1 MPTVASPTNSGT
13 VAVLDLVLG
22 AALVIL
28 AIYGWMQGFVRAVI
42 SLAVLVVGTVVAF
55 RVSGPLG
62 EVVADMSG
70 TSPDASRMVAGFGVL
85 MLITIAAAILSRVL
99 HLGIRFLPGV
109 STMNRAAGAA
119 LTLTAAAL
127 VITILLSLATMAPL
141 PEAFAEEL
149 DGSVVAETLTEPD
162 GMPQQVLG
170 MMSGDRVVE
179 LTLRI
184 RELTG
189 DRSAVASS
197 SAPVK
202 VPAAAGADLTRSSA
216 AEEDVFRL
224 LNEERVA
231 QDAAPV
237 ARSSGL
243 DQVAFEL
250 AMEGYGRGTI
260 LPDDQ
265 EELRNR
271 LNRAGIPTT
280 ARVEMAVLAASPE
293 GGHAALVERVPS
305 VMSSAEF
312 TKAGVVVLE
321 GPSGLLIVEI
331 LAG

>member
-1 MPTVASPTNSGT
+1 M
-13 VAVLDLVLG
+13 LDLVLG
-22 AALVIL
+22 AVLVIL
-28 AIYGWMQGFVRAVI
+28 AIYGWTQGLVRAVI
-42 SLAVLVVGTVVAF
+42 SLAVLVVGTVVSF

-62 EVVADMSG
+62 DVVADMSG
-70 TSPDASRMVAGFGVL
+70 TSPDASRMVAGFGVF
-85 MLITIAAAILSRVL
+85 MLITIAAAISSKIL

-109 STMNRAAGAA
+109 STANRAAGAA
-119 LTLTAAAL
+119 LTLTGAAL

-149 DGSVVAETLTEPD
+149 EGSAVAETLTEPD

-197 SAPVK
+197 SVPVVVPPAP
-202 VPAAAGADLTRSSA
+202 ATDLSRLPA
-216 AEEDVFRL
+216 AEEDMLRL
-224 LNEERVA
+224 LNEARIA
-231 QDAAPV
+231 QDGAPV

-250 AMEGYGRGTI
+250 AMEGYGSGTI
-260 LPDDQ
+260 LPDDN
-265 EELRNR
+265 EELRHR

-280 ARVEMAVLAASPE
+280 ARAELAVLAASPE
-293 GGHAALVERVPS
+293 AGHVALVERALR
-305 VMSSAEF
+305 VMGSAEF

-321 GPSGLLIVEI
+321 GPTGLLIVEV

>member
-1 MPTVASPTNSGT
+1 MI
-13 VAVLDLVLG
+13 DLALG
-22 AALVIL
+22 ATLAILGLYGWAVGLVRALV
-28 AIYGWMQGFVRAVI
+28 
-42 SLAVLVVGTVVAF
+42 SLAVIVVGTVVSF
-55 RVSGPLG
+55 RLSEPLG

-85 MLITIAAAILSRVL
+85 MLISLAAAIAVRIL

-109 STMNRAAGAA
+109 STLNRAAGAA
-119 LTLTAAAL
+119 LTLAGAAL
-127 VITILLSLATMAPL
+127 VITILLSLATIAPL

-149 DGSVVAETLTEPD
+149 EGSVVAETLTEPD
-162 GMPQQVLG
+162 GMPQQVLA

-197 SAPVK
+197 STPVM
-202 VPAAAGADLTRSSA
+202 VPPAAAADLNRLPV
-216 AEEDVFRL
+216 AEEDMFGL

-231 QDAAPV
+231 QEAAPL

-250 AMEGYGRGTI
+250 AMEGYGSGTI

-265 EELRNR
+265 EELRAR
-271 LNRAGIPTT
+271 LNRAGIPTI
-280 ARVEMAVLAASPE
+280 ARAEVAVLAASPE
-293 GGHAALVERVPS
+293 AGHAALVDRVPS
-305 VMSSAEF
+305 VLGNTEF
-312 TKAGVVVLE
+312 NKVGIVVVE
-321 GPSGLLIVEI
+321 GPVGLLIIGI

>member
-1 MPTVASPTNSGT
+1 M
-13 VAVLDLVLG
+13 LDLVLG
-22 AALVIL
+22 ATLVIL
-28 AIYGWMQGFVRAVI
+28 ALYGWTVGLVRALI
-42 SLAVLVVGTVVAF
+42 SLAVIVVGTVIAF
-55 RVSGPLG
+55 RASEPLG
-62 EVVADMSG
+62 EMVAAMSG

-85 MLITIAAAILSRVL
+85 MLISLAAAIVSRIL

-109 STMNRAAGAA
+109 STLNRAAGAA

-149 DGSVVAETLTEPD
+149 EGSVVAETLTEPD

-197 SAPVK
+197 SVPV
-202 VPAAAGADLTRSSA
+202 VIPPAAAADLNRSPA
-216 AEEDVFRL
+216 AEEDVLRL

-231 QDAAPV
+231 QEAAPV

-250 AMEGYGRGTI
+250 AMEGYGTGTI

-265 EELRNR
+265 EELRDR

-280 ARVEMAVLAASPE
+280 ARAELAVLAASPE
-293 GGHAALVERVPS
+293 GGHAALVERSPS
-305 VMSSAEF
+305 VMGSAEF

-321 GPSGLLIVEI
+321 GPTGLLIVEI

>member
-1 MPTVASPTNSGT
+1 MI
-13 VAVLDLVLG
+13 DLALG
-22 AALVIL
+22 ATLAILGLYGWAVGLVRALV
-28 AIYGWMQGFVRAVI
+28 
-42 SLAVLVVGTVVAF
+42 SLAVIVVGTVVSF
-55 RVSGPLG
+55 RLSEPLG

-85 MLITIAAAILSRVL
+85 MLISLAAAIAVRIL

-109 STMNRAAGAA
+109 STLNRAAGAA
-119 LTLTAAAL
+119 LTLAGAAL
-127 VITILLSLATMAPL
+127 VITILLSLATIAPL

-149 DGSVVAETLTEPD
+149 EGSVVAETLTEPD
-162 GMPQQVLG
+162 GMPQQVLA

-197 SAPVK
+197 STPVM
-202 VPAAAGADLTRSSA
+202 VPPAAAADLNRLPV
-216 AEEDVFRL
+216 AEEDMFGL

-231 QDAAPV
+231 QEAAPL

-250 AMEGYGRGTI
+250 AMEGYGSGTI

-265 EELRNR
+265 DELRAR
-271 LNRAGIPTT
+271 LNRAGIPTI
-280 ARVEMAVLAASPE
+280 ARAEVAVLAASPE
-293 GGHAALVERVPS
+293 AGHAALVDRVPS
-305 VMSSAEF
+305 VLGNTEF
-312 TKAGVVVLE
+312 NKVGIVVVE
-321 GPSGLLIVEI
+321 GPVGLLIIGI

>member
-1 MPTVASPTNSGT
+1 MI
-13 VAVLDLVLG
+13 DLALG
-22 AALVIL
+22 ATLAILGLYGWAVGLVRALV
-28 AIYGWMQGFVRAVI
+28 
-42 SLAVLVVGTVVAF
+42 SLAVIVVGTVVSF
-55 RVSGPLG
+55 RLSGPLG
-62 EVVADMSG
+62 IVVADMSG

-85 MLITIAAAILSRVL
+85 MLISLAAAIVVRIL

-109 STMNRAAGAA
+109 STLNRAAGAA
-119 LTLTAAAL
+119 LTLAGAAL
-127 VITILLSLATMAPL
+127 VITILLSLATIAPL

-149 DGSVVAETLTEPD
+149 EGSVVAETLTEPD
-162 GMPQQVLG
+162 GMPQQVLA

-197 SAPVK
+197 STPVM
-202 VPAAAGADLTRSSA
+202 VPPAAAADLTRLPT
-216 AEEDVFRL
+216 AEEDMFGL

-231 QDAAPV
+231 QEAAPL

-250 AMEGYGRGTI
+250 AMEGYGSGTI

-265 EELRNR
+265 EELRAR

-280 ARVEMAVLAASPE
+280 ARAEVAVLAASPE
-293 GGHAALVERVPS
+293 AGHAALVDRVPS
-305 VMSSAEF
+305 VLGNAELN
-312 TKAGVVVLE
+312 KVGIVVLE
-321 GPSGLLIVEI
+321 GPVGLLIIEI